1 MTVIR
6 IEREI
11 GRGIRISFTEDRDI
25 TRRMRGLCSR
35 YLQDEKCWTFP
46 VRQPSPDELYHFF
59 RDSEVSFSTEL
70 FRELDWSGVNGSSG
84 LEHSVKR
91 QVREMKIRA
100 YSKNTVELYG
110 RHIRYFLRY
119 MKRCPLEAGEEDI
132 NQYLHHLRSNTSVSL
147 SYFNIAISSISF
159 FFRCVLDRP
168 ILLKNI
174 DRPRKE
180 HRLPTVLSED
190 EVRSILLSISNIKHR
205 TILMLAYS
213 SGLRLSEVL
222 HLREGDLH
230 RERGVIHVKKGK
242 GRKDRYTIL
251 SGKAQ
256 EILDDYLRCYMPK
269 GKWLFPGR
277 NPKMHLSARTVE
289 WAFRRAMERTEINKR
304 ASVHTLRHSFA
315 THLLESG
322 INLRYIQEMLG
333 HKKTETTQ
341 IYTHVC
347 KKDISKIKSP
357 LDRILE
363 EQE

>member
-269 GKWLFPGR
+269 GK
-277 NPKMHLSARTVE
+277 
-289 WAFRRAMERTEINKR
+289 
-304 ASVHTLRHSFA
+304 
-315 THLLESG
+315 
-322 INLRYIQEMLG
+322 
-333 HKKTETTQ
+333 
-341 IYTHVC
+341 
-347 KKDISKIKSP
+347 
-357 LDRILE
+357 
-363 EQE
+363 